1 METYFYRLP
10 FDFITYRI
18 FLLVKSNAFLF
29 DLSTAQSFSEAFSK
43 LGNEEQQEL
52 ASYSNKG
59 ESQVEA
65 LYLHYHCHSDNS
77 TWTLSKKNTQNAK
90 PICSLTRDKI
100 TGSLYFESYQS
111 VSESYEPIA
120 IDAKNKIS
128 FCWTCNE
135 TQFNLRLQWHRN
147 KGASSLNRG

>member
-77 TWTLSKKNTQNAK
+77 T
-90 PICSLTRDKI
+90 
-100 TGSLYFESYQS
+100 
-111 VSESYEPIA
+111 
-120 IDAKNKIS
+120 
-128 FCWTCNE
+128 
-135 TQFNLRLQWHRN
+135 
-147 KGASSLNRG
+147 